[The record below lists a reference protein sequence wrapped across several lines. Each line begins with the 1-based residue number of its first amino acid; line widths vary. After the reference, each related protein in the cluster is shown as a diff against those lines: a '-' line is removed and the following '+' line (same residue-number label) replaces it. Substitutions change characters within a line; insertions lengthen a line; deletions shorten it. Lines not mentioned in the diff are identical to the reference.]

1 MSIRNYFMPDIFLS
15 GIPNIHN
22 FQHEFSNET
31 LAFLRLREPN
41 LHQRAIDFFSRVG
54 FELKVEERTYQLKL
68 GWG

>member
-22 FQHEFSNET
+22 FQHEFLNET
-31 LAFLRLREPN
+31 
-41 LHQRAIDFFSRVG
+41 FFSRVG